1 MVWIIVRSRCE
12 FQVGHLNQST
22 TLTTD
27 HKNTHLFLSYL
38 SLTKI
43 MNRADKYWAHFSNWV
58 WIWYTLCF
66 RYMCGFMTN
75 SQKNSWTVSNLDFSS
90 LLLWIFGIL
99 YLAYILIR
107 YLLIGEVIH
116 IRRSDKKNE
125 EVFYAAD
132 VTPDFL
138 MGVFELKSPPKFL
151 KSESTGIKMKILQSN
166 LVVNDT
172 YTIEGPGPDI
182 VISRAEG
189 DSNNYGKFYL
199 DLRLICTMTKH
210 FWLESIFRYLVWQL
224 FSDSKLRQPLD

>member
-1 MVWIIVRSRCE
+1 M
-12 FQVGHLNQST
+12 
-22 TLTTD
+22 
-27 HKNTHLFLSYL
+27 
-38 SLTKI
+38 
-43 MNRADKYWAHFSNWV
+43 
-58 WIWYTLCF
+58 
-66 RYMCGFMTN
+66 
-75 SQKNSWTVSNLDFSS
+75 
-90 LLLWIFGIL
+90 
-99 YLAYILIR
+99 
-107 YLLIGEVIH
+107 LIGEVIH

-151 KSESTGIKMKILQSN
+151 KSESTGIKMKILQAN

-189 DSNNYGKFYL
+189 DSNDYGKFYL

-210 FWLESIFRYLVWQL
+210 F
-224 FSDSKLRQPLD
+224 